1 MTREKSFRTFIRTLG
16 ARTMEPIV
24 FIGRVA
30 SVLPQLRNPRRLRLR
45 ETLYYLDLCGVKSLP
60 IVLAICFLM
69 GVVMAVN
76 GQIQLSKV
84 GQEIFVV
91 DLVGFAVLK
100 EFGPLMVALIGTGRA
115 GSAFAAEIGTM
126 KVDEEISALET
137 MGITPE
143 AYLVLPK
150 LIAMLIALP
159 LLTVFGDA
167 AGLLGGMLIGT
178 TTMGIPVPTYWSRSL
193 EVLDYMTFLL
203 GALKSLAFAVLVTLA
218 GCYCGFVAQNDALGV
233 GRAATSAVVASI
245 FLVVIADVVITIL
258 YSFIG
263 Y

>member
-1 MTREKSFRTFIRTLG
+1 
-16 ARTMEPIV
+16 MEPIV

-100 EFGPLMVALIGTGRA
+100 EFGPLMVALIATGRA
-115 GSAFAAEIGTM
+115 GSAFAAEM

>member
-30 SVLPQLRNPRRLRLR
+30 SVLPLLRNPRRLRLR

-91 DLVGFAVLK
+91 DLVLK
-100 EFGPLMVALIGTGRA
+100 EFGPLMVALIATGRA

>member
-1 MTREKSFRTFIRTLG
+1 MYRRQELLEKLKE
-16 ARTMEPIV
+16 AA
-24 FIGRVA
+24 A
-30 SVLPQLRNPRRLRLR
+30 SVLPI
-45 ETLYYLDLCGVKSLP
+45 SL

-100 EFGPLMVALIGTGRA
+100 EFGPLMVALIATGRA

-159 LLTVFGDA
+159 LLTVLGDA

-178 TTMGIPVPTYWSRSL
+178 TTMGIPVPTYWSRTL

-203 GALKSLAFAVLVTLA
+203 GAAKSLVFAVVVTLA

-245 FLVVIADVVITIL
+245 FLVVIADVIITIL

>member
-69 GVVMAVN
+69 GVS
-76 GQIQLSKV
+76 IV

-100 EFGPLMVALIGTGRA
+100 EFGPLMVALIATGRA

>member
-1 MTREKSFRTFIRTLG
+1 MTHEKRFRSFIRTLG
-16 ARTMEPIV
+16 ERTVEPIA

-45 ETLYYLDLCGVKSLP
+45 ETCYYLDLCGAKSLP

-100 EFGPLMVALIGTGRA
+100 EFGPLMVALIATGRA

-126 KVDEEISALET
+126 KVNEEVNALET

-150 LIAMLIALP
+150 LTAMLISLP
-159 LLTVFGDA
+159 LLTVLGDA
-167 AGLLGGMLIGT
+167 AGLLGGMVIGT
-178 TTMGIPVPTYWSRSL
+178 TTMGIPVASYWSRSL
-193 EVLDYMTFLL
+193 EVLDHVTFLL
-203 GALKSLAFAVLVTLA
+203 GVVKSLAFAAVVTLA

-245 FLVVIADVVITIL
+245 FLVVIADVIITIL